1 MLFWRS
7 RPLATKEFVELN
19 ALMIKLEE
27 KVKTLS
33 SAVTMLE
40 IDLHNTKAKILKK
53 IKPSDLSGLEDKVE
67 EPKKETDLFLSPD
80 GLPI

>member
-1 MLFWRS
+1 MIFWRS
-7 RPLATKEFVELN
+7 KPLNTKEFVELN

-40 IDLHNTKAKILKK
+40 IDLHNTKAKMMKK
-53 IKPSDLSGLEDKVE
+53 IKPVDLMEDKTE
-67 EPKKETDLFLSPD
+67 TEPKKETEIFLSPD

>member
-1 MLFWRS
+1 MLFWRT

-53 IKPSDLSGLEDKVE
+53 IKPSDLSTEDGTKE
-67 EPKKETDLFLSPD
+67 EKKDKEIFLSPD